1 MEEDL
6 KSKLKKKENDCKD
19 QEDQILELHSQLEKE
34 KNEKKEAI
42 EKVNAI
48 SRILQPQD
56 LVMDKEVKGE
66 YMEEFSLE
74 DKNASVGVKRKSEAA
89 DEEDAHRKKTRCSF

>member
-1 MEEDL
+1 MFKGSQKGRRWNGKRTVKINVKAKVKEGTRKEE
-6 KSKLKKKENDCKD
+6 
-19 QEDQILELHSQLEKE
+19 
-34 KNEKKEAI
+34 EAI